1 MSPGV
6 DFGSSVRRLPTRWV
20 ALRKSGAFRHCEPQ
34 RVGLDGA
41 SAPTP
46 HALEDQPLAKQPS
59 SSRADEPH
67 GLLAAQARQGRGV
80 IGIHK
85 CQPATTA
92 TVPGPPNRLDLGT
105 GWIWGESGRR
115 PCLLS
120 CAALRLRRSHHRRI
134 GAPCRL
140 EGVLRSRGCKV
151 DTGAWP
157 MIGSSRPRR
166 KRIGESDRQGRD
178 RGPVGRGPGL
188 WRPGTA
194 DT

>member
-20 ALRKSGAFRHCEPQ
+20 ALRKSGAFRHGEPQ

-59 SSRADEPH
+59 SRRADEPH

-92 TVPGPPNRLDLGT
+92 TVPGSPT
-105 GWIWGESGRR
+105 GWIWVLAGFGENPAGVPAVSH
-115 PCLLS
+115 
-120 CAALRLRRSHHRRI
+120 ALRFGFGAPII
-134 GAPCRL
+134 GALEHPCRL

-157 MIGSSRPRR
+157 MIGSAAAEEDWG
-166 KRIGESDRQGRD
+166 K
-178 RGPVGRGPGL
+178 
-188 WRPGTA
+188 
-194 DT
+194 

>member
-1 MSPGV
+1 MSPSV

-20 ALRKSGAFRHCEPQ
+20 ALRKSGAFRHGEPQ

-92 TVPGPPNRLDLGT
+92 TVPGSPT
-105 GWIWGESGRR
+105 GWIWVLAGFGYWLDLGRIR
-115 PCLLS
+115 PASLPSLMRRASASALPSSAHWSTLS
-120 CAALRLRRSHHRRI
+120 IGGCPSKPRMQSRYRGMAHDRKLAAAAEEDW
-134 GAPCRL
+134 G
-140 EGVLRSRGCKV
+140 K
-151 DTGAWP
+151 
-157 MIGSSRPRR
+157 
-166 KRIGESDRQGRD
+166 
-178 RGPVGRGPGL
+178 
-188 WRPGTA
+188 
-194 DT
+194 